1 MLAGRDLTLPCQE
14 PRSCERDGIFSYSA
28 ESKAVAWDQLPGFQ
42 PRHSRAGGND
52 ENLRQPTVAFGNLS
66 EQDRI
71 LTNTK
76 RAGSGHVFDNG
87 KCSRKI
93 TSRSAHST
101 CSPRANRVDIPMPD
115 GL

>member
-1 MLAGRDLTLPCQE
+1 MSLTGFFRIPPSLKRWRGINFPVANRVIPMQAGMTK
-14 PRSCERDGIFSYSA
+14 IFA
-28 ESKAVAWDQLPGFQ
+28 L
-42 PRHSRAGGND
+42 
-52 ENLRQPTVAFGNLS
+52 LTVAFGNLS

-71 LTNTK
+71 PTNTK
-76 RAGSGHVFDNG
+76 RAGAGHVFDNG